1 MTRVPGAPA
10 AVTAECHRRDPQPE
24 CRLNPRGREAEAFVP
39 CQRDPEDQCEQRPQA
54 DERNTDAREAQQAVD
69 LARPLAVDRSELERP
84 GDGRAG
90 EEADGAEQV
99 EEEQDVPH
107 DPASYH
113 KRVDASSTSE
123 RHLRLLTETIAAVNS
138 TLDLE
143 EVLHLVANEV
153 AAALG
158 ADACFVYLY
167 DERAGELVLRATHG
181 TPLDEM
187 TRRPRLRPGEGIT
200 GTAAAER
207 RPVAIAAE
215 AHLDPRWKEFPNLP
229 ESEYESILAVPILA
243 REQLAGAL
251 NVRTREPREFRP
263 DEIELLQ
270 AIASQVAQSIV
281 HAQLYAE
288 AQRRVAELEALARI
302 SEAVSESL
310 YLEESLEAIVRT
322 TMDAVEA
329 TGAALVLEDGRIAWP
344 EGRAGAHAVRTPLRW
359 KRREIGELVADR
371 DTPFTDEERA
381 LLEAIAHHAAV
392 ALEHGRA
399 VMRGVLAQEIHHRV
413 KNNLQTV
420 ASLLRL
426 QARAEGVDP
435 REALEHSVNRILAI
449 AAVHEALTE
458 QREEDVELA
467 ELIDRL
473 RAMLVQG
480 LGGGRAVEARLE
492 SVSLA
497 GSRAT
502 ALALVFSELLQNALE
517 HGAGTV
523 RIELARRDGE
533 VVLAIADEGEGADG
547 GATGTGLSIVR
558 ALVADELHG
567 RFALAGPRAE
577 VVFPA

>member
-1 MTRVPGAPA
+1 M
-10 AVTAECHRRDPQPE
+10 
-24 CRLNPRGREAEAFVP
+24 
-39 CQRDPEDQCEQRPQA
+39 
-54 DERNTDAREAQQAVD
+54 
-69 LARPLAVDRSELERP
+69 
-84 GDGRAG
+84 
-90 EEADGAEQV
+90 
-99 EEEQDVPH
+99 
-107 DPASYH
+107 
-113 KRVDASSTSE
+113 
-123 RHLRLLTETIAAVNS
+123 
-138 TLDLE
+138 
-143 EVLHLVANEV
+143 
-153 AAALG
+153 
-158 ADACFVYLY
+158 
-167 DERAGELVLRATHG
+167 
-181 TPLDEM
+181 
-187 TRRPRLRPGEGIT
+187 
-200 GTAAAER
+200 
-207 RPVAIAAE
+207 
-215 AHLDPRWKEFPNLP
+215 EFPNLP

-251 NVRTREPREFRP
+251 NVRTREAREFRP

-270 AIASQVAQSIV
+270 AIAGQVAQSIV

-310 YLEESLEAIVRT
+310 YLEESLEAIVKT
-322 TMDAVEA
+322 TMDAVHA

-344 EGRAGAHAVRTPLRW
+344 EGHAGAYAVRTPLRW
-359 KRREIGELVADR
+359 KRREIGRLVADR

-426 QARAEGVDP
+426 QAHAEEVDP

-458 QREEDVELA
+458 QQEENVDLA

-473 RAMLVQG
+473 RSMLVQG
-480 LGGGRAVEARLE
+480 IGAGRNVEARLE

-497 GSRAT
+497 GTRAT

-517 HGAGTV
+517 HGAGAV
-523 RIELARRDGE
+523 RIELARRDGN
-533 VVLAIADEGEGADG
+533 VVLAIADEGSGTDG
-547 GATGTGLSIVR
+547 TASGTGLSIVQ

-567 RFALAGPRAE
+567 SFALTGARAE